1 MLIGKLGP
9 HYLQSRF
16 KQFCS
21 EHHPRNALE
30 KETGECDQ
38 YVQRADIPVMGR
50 KLPATPAVWPSMHVV
65 IRHRD
70 GYAHGADV
78 PVGEEDAS
86 LGWWFQT
93 NVSESRQRLAD
104 TLSSI
109 VPGEQDWLVYA
120 PKMPEIYYRLE
131 YVTT

>member
-1 MLIGKLGP
+1 
-9 HYLQSRF
+9 
-16 KQFCS
+16 
-21 EHHPRNALE
+21 
-30 KETGECDQ
+30 
-38 YVQRADIPVMGR
+38 MGR
-50 KLPATPAVWPSMHVV
+50 KLPAPLAVWPSMHVV
-65 IRHRD
+65 IRLRD

-93 NVSESRQRLAD
+93 NVTETRQHLAD

-120 PKMPEIYYRLE
+120 TKIPEICYRLE